1 MTGNDFL
8 PADLDVDA
16 VAPEPLIPSRW
27 RGRRSSA
34 IAGSVATGLAAQLA
48 LMVSGVLV
56 ARLLGVES
64 RGQLALLALLPS
76 VLSSVGTL
84 GLPLA
89 LTHSVAGQPQAS
101 GELTRRVR
109 PFAVAQ
115 LLVLPLVHAALLWV
129 FFAHS
134 ASRDVPAAAALTLL
148 VVPAVLA
155 QQYGLA
161 ILQGQHRYRPFNI
174 LRLAPA
180 SLYALG
186 ALVAFAAGCRDLLT
200 ITGIWVLSNAVPG
213 ALTVA
218 YGTRKLARPD
228 APATAS
234 ATDMLRFGL
243 KGLLG
248 YVSPVESFRL
258 DQAVAGFLLS
268 PAALGLYVVG
278 AAFTNLPRF
287 VAQSVGM
294 VAYPVVASQ
303 PNRRAAVR
311 EALHFLVIGSL
322 LAGGIVLILEILA
335 SWMVPFFYGREFEA
349 AIPLTR
355 ILLVGALFVSLRRLV
370 SDVLRGMGRP
380 GISSLAELVGWLV
393 LAPCFCILV
402 PSYGLQGV
410 AWSVTISWG
419 ASLAVVCI
427 PVVRVFRLPTGAQGD
442 ADS

>member
-1 MTGNDFL
+1 MT
-8 PADLDVDA
+8 DLLSAEQVVEA
-16 VAPEPLIPSRW
+16 VALEPPIPSSWRW
-27 RGRRSSA
+27 RRASA
-34 IAGSVATGLAAQLA
+34 IAGSVATGIVSQLA
-48 LMVSGVLV
+48 LMVSGVLI

-76 VLSSVGTL
+76 VLSSVGSL

-89 LTHSVAGQPQAS
+89 LTHSIAGQPQTS
-101 GELTRRVR
+101 RELARSAR

-115 LLVLPLVHAALLWV
+115 LLVLPLVHAALLWAL
-129 FFAHS
+129 FAHS
-134 ASRDVPAAAALTLL
+134 ASRDIPAAAAITLL
-148 VVPAVLA
+148 VVPGVMA

-186 ALVAFAAGCRDLLT
+186 AVVAFAAGWRDLFT
-200 ITGIWVLSNAVPG
+200 ITGIWVLSTAVSG
-213 ALTVA
+213 VLTIA
-218 YGTRKLARPD
+218 YGTRKLAKSG
-228 APATAS
+228 APATES
-234 ATDMLRFGL
+234 ATDMLHFGL

-303 PNRRAAVR
+303 PQRRAAAR
-311 EALHFLVIGSL
+311 EALHFLIIGSL
-322 LAGGIVLILEILA
+322 LAGGVVLILEILS
-335 SWMVPFFYGREFEA
+335 SWLVPFFYGSEFEA
-349 AIPLTR
+349 AVSITR
-355 ILLVGALFVSLRRLV
+355 ILLVGALFLSIRRLV
-370 SDVLRGMGRP
+370 SDGLRGMGRP
-380 GISSLAELVGWLV
+380 GISSLAELVGWLF
-393 LAPCFCILV
+393 LAPCFYILV
-402 PSYGLQGV
+402 PRFGLEGV

-419 ASLAVVCI
+419 SSLAVVCI
-427 PVVRVFRLPTGAQGD
+427 PVLGMLRLATGAED
-442 ADS
+442 DSES